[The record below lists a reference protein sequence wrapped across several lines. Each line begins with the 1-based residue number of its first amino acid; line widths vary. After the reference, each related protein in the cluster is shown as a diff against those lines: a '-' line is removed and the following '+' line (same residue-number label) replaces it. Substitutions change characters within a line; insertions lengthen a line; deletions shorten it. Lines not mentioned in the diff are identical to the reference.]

1 MSIVSIYLW
10 LGSKRGDWMRGITA
24 WVLILFMV
32 SGGVGCVEEQI
43 NYKVDLLPPSEF
55 LLGPEDVLIVTVWK
69 NQDLSREVVIRPDGM
84 ISMPL
89 IGDVPAANVTAN
101 NLAKRISD
109 RLTEY
114 MASPIVSVQLKDVNS
129 YFIYVLGEV
138 VKPGK
143 YSLKSYANVM
153 QGISLAGGFSQFA
166 KKSKIKV
173 LRVIG
178 SGSGEKHQIE
188 IPVQYDDI
196 LRGNATIG
204 NFYLRTGD
212 VIVVP

>member
-1 MSIVSIYLW
+1 
-10 LGSKRGDWMRGITA
+10 MRALAG
-24 WVLILFMV
+24 WFLIAVMV
-32 SGGVGCVEEQI
+32 CGATGCVEEQI
-43 NYKVDLLPPSEF
+43 NYKVDMVPPGEF

-89 IGDVPAANVTAN
+89 IGEVPAANLTSN

-114 MASPIVSVQLKDVNS
+114 MASPIVSVQLKEVNS

-138 VKPGK
+138 TRPGK
-143 YSLKSYANVM
+143 YPLKSYANVM
-153 QGISLAGGFSQFA
+153 QGISLGGGFTPFA
-166 KKSKIKV
+166 KKNKMKV
-173 LRVIG
+173 LRVTVD
-178 SGSGEKHQIE
+178 SSSEKHQIE

-196 LRGNATIG
+196 LKGNATPG
-204 NFYLRTGD
+204 NFYLRSGD

>member
-1 MSIVSIYLW
+1 MRFVISWFLIGVIVC
-10 LGSKRGDWMRGITA
+10 GA
-24 WVLILFMV
+24 A
-32 SGGVGCVEEQI
+32 GCVEEQV
-43 NYKVDLLPPSEF
+43 NYKVDLIPPGEF

-69 NQDLSREVVIRPDGM
+69 NTDLSREVVIRPDGM

-89 IGDVPAANVTAN
+89 IGEVPAVNLTSN

-114 MASPIVSVQLKDVNS
+114 MASPIVSVQLKEVNS

-138 VKPGK
+138 SKPGK
-143 YSLKSYANVM
+143 YPLKSYANVM
-153 QGISLAGGFSQFA
+153 QGISLAGGFTTFA
-166 KKSKIKV
+166 KKNKMKV
-173 LRVIG
+173 LRAMANNS
-178 SGSGEKHQIE
+178 SGSNEKHQIE

-196 LRGNATIG
+196 LSGNATVG
-204 NFYLRTGD
+204 NFYLRSGD

>member
-1 MSIVSIYLW
+1 MLDGCER
-10 LGSKRGDWMRGITA
+10 GSLMRALTSCL
-24 WVLILFMV
+24 LIAVMIC
-32 SGGVGCVEEQI
+32 GAAGCVEEQV
-43 NYKVDLLPPSEF
+43 NYKVDLVPPGDF

-89 IGDVPAANVTAN
+89 IGDVPAANLTAN

-114 MASPIVSVQLKDVNS
+114 MASPIVSVQLKEVNS
-129 YFIYVLGEV
+129 YFIYVMGEV
-138 VKPGK
+138 SKPGK
-143 YSLKSYANVM
+143 YQLKSYANVM
-153 QGISLAGGFSQFA
+153 QGISLAGGFAPFA
-166 KKSKIKV
+166 KRNKIKV
-173 LRVIG
+173 LRVTTNG
-178 SGSGEKHQIE
+178 SSEKHQIE

-196 LRGNATIG
+196 LKGNATVG
-204 NFYLRTGD
+204 NFYLRSGD

>member
-1 MSIVSIYLW
+1 MSNVYQVVWRRGNLMRALTSWFLIGVIVC
-10 LGSKRGDWMRGITA
+10 GAT
-24 WVLILFMV
+24 
-32 SGGVGCVEEQI
+32 GCVEEQVS
-43 NYKVDLLPPSEF
+43 YKVDMVPPGEF

-89 IGDVPAANVTAN
+89 IGEVPAANVTSN

-114 MASPIVSVQLKDVNS
+114 MASPIVSVQLKEVNS

-138 VKPGK
+138 TKPGK
-143 YSLKSYANVM
+143 YPLKSYANVM
-153 QGISLAGGFSQFA
+153 QGISLAGGFTPFA
-166 KKSKIKV
+166 SKNKMKV
-173 LRVIG
+173 LRATTND
-178 SGSGEKHQIE
+178 SSDQHQIE
-188 IPVQYDDI
+188 IPVQYDNI
-196 LRGNATIG
+196 LKGNATLG
-204 NFYLRTGD
+204 NFYLRSGD

>member
-1 MSIVSIYLW
+1 MRFAASW
-10 LGSKRGDWMRGITA
+10 LLVTITLCGA
-24 WVLILFMV
+24 I
-32 SGGVGCVEEQI
+32 GCAEEKV
-43 NYKVDLLPPSEF
+43 NYKVDMVPPSEF

-89 IGDVPAANVTAN
+89 IGEVPAANVTSN

-114 MASPIVSVQLKDVNS
+114 MASPIVSVQLKEVNS

-138 VKPGK
+138 TKPGK
-143 YSLKSYANVM
+143 YPLKSYANVM
-153 QGISLAGGFSQFA
+153 QGISLAGGFTPFA
-166 KKSKIKV
+166 NKNKMKV
-173 LRVIG
+173 LRVTPND
-178 SGSGEKHQIE
+178 SSDQHQIE
-188 IPVQYDDI
+188 IPVQYDNI
-196 LRGNATIG
+196 LKGNATLG
-204 NFYLRTGD
+204 NFYLRSGD

>member
-1 MSIVSIYLW
+1 MKINVTQILVRREN
-10 LGSKRGDWMRGITA
+10 LMRFAASLLLVALVMCG
-24 WVLILFMV
+24 V
-32 SGGVGCVEEQI
+32 SGCAEEQV
-43 NYKVDLLPPSEF
+43 NYKVDLVPPGEF
-55 LLGPEDVLIVTVWK
+55 LLGPEDVLTVTVWK

-89 IGDVPAANVTAN
+89 IGDVPASNVTAN

-114 MASPIVSVQLKDVNS
+114 MASPIVSVQLKEVNS

-138 VKPGK
+138 TKPGK
-143 YSLKSYANVM
+143 YPLKSYANVM
-153 QGISLAGGFSQFA
+153 QGVSLAGGFTQFA
-166 KKSKIKV
+166 RKNKIKV
-173 LRVIG
+173 LRVTVND
-178 SGSGEKHQIE
+178 SSEKRQIE

-196 LRGNATIG
+196 LKGDATVG
-204 NFYLRTGD
+204 NFYLRSGD

>member
-1 MSIVSIYLW
+1 MRALTSWFLLALIVC
-10 LGSKRGDWMRGITA
+10 GAT
-24 WVLILFMV
+24 
-32 SGGVGCVEEQI
+32 GCAEEQV
-43 NYKVDLLPPSEF
+43 NYKVDLVPPGEF

-89 IGDVPAANVTAN
+89 IGDVPAANLTAN

-114 MASPIVSVQLKDVNS
+114 MASPIVSVQLKEVNS
-129 YFIYVLGEV
+129 YFVYVLGEV
-138 VKPGK
+138 SKPGK
-143 YSLKSYANVM
+143 YPLKSYANVM
-153 QGISLAGGFSQFA
+153 QGISLAGGFSPFA
-166 KKSKIKV
+166 KKNKIKV
-173 LRVIG
+173 LRVTVNG
-178 SGSGEKHQIE
+178 ASEKNQIE

-196 LRGNATIG
+196 LKGNAAVG
-204 NFYLRTGD
+204 NFYLRSGD

>member
-1 MSIVSIYLW
+1 
-10 LGSKRGDWMRGITA
+10 MRALNSWFLIA
-24 WVLILFMV
+24 VLVCGAI
-32 SGGVGCVEEQI
+32 GCAAEQV
-43 NYKVDLLPPSEF
+43 NYKVDMVPPGDF

-89 IGDVPAANVTAN
+89 IGDVPAANLTAN

-114 MASPIVSVQLKDVNS
+114 MASPIVSVQLKEVNS

-138 VKPGK
+138 GKPGK
-143 YSLKSYANVM
+143 YPLKSYANVM
-153 QGISLAGGFSQFA
+153 QGISLAGGFTPFA
-166 KKSKIKV
+166 KKNKIKV
-173 LRVIG
+173 LRI
-178 SGSGEKHQIE
+178 SGNDPIDKHQIE

-196 LRGNATIG
+196 LQGNATPG
-204 NFYLRTGD
+204 NFYLRSGD

>member
-1 MSIVSIYLW
+1 
-10 LGSKRGDWMRGITA
+10 MR
-24 WVLILFMV
+24 VLTSWFLIAV
-32 SGGVGCVEEQI
+32 IACGATGCAEEQV
-43 NYKVDLLPPSEF
+43 NYKLDMVPPGEF

-89 IGDVPAANVTAN
+89 IGDVLAANLTAN

-138 VKPGK
+138 TKPGK
-143 YSLKSYANVM
+143 YPLKSYANVM
-153 QGISLAGGFSQFA
+153 QGISLAGGFAQFA
-166 KKSKIKV
+166 KKNKIKV
-173 LRVIG
+173 LRVTT
-178 SGSGEKHQIE
+178 SGSSEKHQIE

-196 LRGNATIG
+196 LKGNATIG
-204 NFYLRTGD
+204 NFYLRSGD